1 MGFGNTFWGGKCIW
15 KAYPEKP
22 KELLV
27 KLLRAFPQRQRNY
40 ERVWSEEIMGA
51 FKLLKMVLN
60 MGANL
65 HPRIPRFCAS
75 IPKRLVMKLFKFKF
89 IY

>member
-1 MGFGNTFWGGKCIW
+1 M
-15 KAYPEKP
+15 
-22 KELLV
+22 V
-27 KLLRAFPQRQRNY
+27 KLIRAFPQRQRIY

-60 MGANL
+60 VGANL
-65 HPRIPRFCAS
+65 HPRTPRFCAS
-75 IPKRLVMKLFKFKF
+75 IPKRLIIKLCKFKF